1 LKELIQSNKNYIKK
15 LDHYEENFENNISY
29 ERKLLLW
36 DKKIKT
42 DYASTNVLKSIVNVA
57 VKHFKN

>member
-15 LDHYEENFENNISY
+15 LDHYEELFEHNISY

-36 DKKIKT
+36 DKKIKI
-42 DYASTNVLKSIVNVA
+42 DYPSTNVLKSIVNDA